1 MMYPEPLLIPMR
13 QELTRLGIEELRTA
27 EAVDAL
33 LKDQKGTAMVVVI
46 WAGAMALQP
55 WLQSHGW
62 RYPALGGLIGFGIVT
77 YFAAGFAL
85 RAFRMSELKGLRR
98 KG

>member
-1 MMYPEPLLIPMR
+1 MVLAIWGGAILLQP
-13 QELTRLGIEELRTA
+13 
-27 EAVDAL
+27 
-33 LKDQKGTAMVVVI
+33 
-46 WAGAMALQP
+46 ALQSP
-55 WLQSHGW
+55 GW

-85 RAFRMSELKGLRR
+85 QAFRMSELKGLRR

>member
-1 MMYPEPLLIPMR
+1 MVGQLWWGARSMGPEARFDDRLLSRLPLVFLAC
-13 QELTRLGIEELRTA
+13 G
-27 EAVDAL
+27 
-33 LKDQKGTAMVVVI
+33 AMVLAI
-46 WAGAMALQP
+46 WGGAMLLQPALQ
-55 WLQSHGW
+55 SAGW